1 MEFKLGLP
9 VWQECLEVAIEK
21 FHLAGASP
29 TDIAVMI
36 KNHVSN
42 DNALEGIT
50 FDYLLEILFK
60 NYL

>member
-1 MEFKLGLP
+1 
-9 VWQECLEVAIEK
+9 LEVAIEK